1 MLPISATWTQSYL
14 KDWNV
19 KMMSFRESL
28 KLFVAIRI
36 FFPLRKQ
43 QEEMLRILLYSK
55 FVGCQRVKL
64 GCIHSIKSC
73 SWYPW
78 NIDDKW
84 FKPYQVLPG
93 GCNFQRGKGTT
104 SHGPCPGF
112 NNPEMYTTAVDRIE
126 NRHEYDKD
134 LFYSKTLWIAWL
146 SKDNRW
152 NANIS

>member
-1 MLPISATWTQSYL
+1 MYCLISVNIWTKVGSRCYPFLPLEHNLIWKIEMLKWWVSGNR
-14 KDWNV
+14 WN
-19 KMMSFRESL
+19 SSL
-28 KLFVAIRI
+28 LSGF

-43 QEEMLRILLYSK
+43 QEEMLRILLYSV

-104 SHGPCPGF
+104 SHGWCPGF

-126 NRHEYDKD
+126 NRHE
-134 LFYSKTLWIAWL
+134 
-146 SKDNRW
+146 
-152 NANIS
+152 